1 LSMHVQ
7 RIAIVSFLAGAMACS
22 SLRPVREPARFI
34 AEAKPPVVYVA
45 YVHNGIG
52 FTREM
57 ANPRVA
63 GDSMYGV
70 WTEGNR
76 PAALPIRDVHSV
88 ATVRRDGARTAM
100 LVVGL
105 ATATGIVGY
114 ALFNSATG
122 NADWYC
128 DYASNRRGPSGE
140 PLCGPVVPGT
150 SNN

>member
-1 LSMHVQ
+1 MLVQ
-7 RIAIVSFLAGAMACS
+7 RIATIGVLIGVVGCS
-22 SLRPVREPARFI
+22 SLLPVREPARFI
-34 AEAKPPVVYVA
+34 AETKPPVVYVA

-52 FTREM
+52 FSREM
-57 ANPRVA
+57 ANPHIA
-63 GDSMYGV
+63 GDSVYGV

-88 ATVRRDGARTAM
+88 KTVRRDGAKTA
-100 LVVGL
+100 LFVVGV
-105 ATATGIVGY
+105 ATATGIVAY
-114 ALFNSATG
+114 ALFNGATG

-140 PLCGPVVPGT
+140 PLCGPVIPGT